1 MPLPTRHRPLISGWI
16 SSGFPNNDPMAEEDF
31 KTAAANFPEPFRLLI
46 RETVGSTNDEVRIL
60 AQAGAAE
67 GLILLAERQTDGRGR
82 RGAAWFSPVGESL
95 AFSILVRPTEP
106 KALWP
111 RLALAAGLS
120 VSEAIETFG
129 LQVAIKWPNDVW
141 IGSRKTAGILVEAG
155 PDFVV
160 VGIGLNV
167 NTTGFP
173 PEVSEIA
180 TSLRLE
186 AARDFSR
193 SEVLGEILRKF
204 AVRRRQIGDDF
215 EHLMSAVRLRCA
227 LTGKRVSLTVSGV
240 SRVGTVEGLA
250 ATGELLFRS
259 DGRLERLIQADEV
272 RLLPP

>member
-1 MPLPTRHRPLISGWI
+1 MIV
-16 SSGFPNNDPMAEEDF
+16 EDF

-46 RETVGSTNDEVRIL
+46 REAVGSTNDEVRIL
-60 AQAGAAE
+60 AEAGAAE
-67 GLILLAERQTDGRGR
+67 GLILLAERQTAGRGR
-82 RGAAWFSPVGESL
+82 RGAAWFSHAGESL
-95 AFSILVRPTEP
+95 AFSILIRPSEP

-111 RLALAAGLS
+111 RLALAAGLA

-215 EHLMSAVRLRCA
+215 ESLMSAVRLRCA